1 MNKSL
6 LMSRVSLM
14 LCFFAFFFLLVDKVE
29 AKPATCTYEYQR
41 KMAIGVATS
50 SVKFTVN
57 ENGELNLATNSITLC
72 DYYKDENGNDA
83 EKCTSP
89 VTVKSLVLK
98 KSDVEKVLDKTGRP
112 WYVGP
117 VFSGD
122 RNSEKFLSTMKNAFG
137 WEKDRVHNVLD
148 NGCTGSDCNVSI
160 KLTEDGYCPQIYFA
174 ENYWLDVITAMPSS
188 VDCDGSKVFD
198 WIASGSD
205 NLYTCVGAYDAIEN
219 RQCNSEE
226 INKLINERV
235 DKNEELVELQGE
247 VENIRSGIRNLE
259 LDPSGKT
266 TKEEIENYCNQPVKM
281 VEEYSNKI
289 NQYTN
294 QISPEDVLN
303 SILSDVKTQFPNCR
317 LPMSDDEIKQYAST
331 RYKNFIDSL
340 NRDISGIASSANSK
354 TTECLKKA
362 ENISQEEKDE
372 IKNDIDQTTDEIRD
386 TVSDSIEKFKDKIT
400 SITFGTDNIPLN
412 CQGLLGDDLLSIID
426 EIFGYVKIA
435 APILL
440 IVLGSIDFGQAVL
453 LDDKDALRKAGSK
466 FVKRA
471 IVCVAIFFVPTILSY
486 ILHFVDGIG
495 VDPLCGIK

>member
-29 AKPATCTYEYQR
+29 AKATSCTYEYQ
-41 KMAIGVATS
+41 MLVATGEYITNNI
-50 SVKFTVN
+50 KFTVN
-57 ENGELNLATNSITLC
+57 SNDELVLETTSINPC
-72 DYYKDENGNDA
+72 VDYDGNKTCYPA
-83 EKCTSP
+83 
-89 VTVKSLVLK
+89 TVKPFLSLSK
-98 KSDVEKVLDKTGRP
+98 YDITNIRTQTGGGIPKRDK
-112 WYVGP
+112 
-117 VFSGD
+117 
-122 RNSEKFLSTMKNAFG
+122 KFLETMKSAFG
-137 WEKDRVHNVLD
+137 WEEDRVYDVLD
-148 NGCTGSDCNVSI
+148 NGCDGDKCNVGIKLDGEYCPKIYIANNTGSSILTPMPYSIDC
-160 KLTEDGYCPQIYFA
+160 E
-174 ENYWLDVITAMPSS
+174 
-188 VDCDGSKVFD
+188 GSKVFD
-198 WIASGSD
+198 WIS
-205 NLYTCVGAYDAIEN
+205 VGADDLLRCVPYDAIEN
-219 RQCNSEE
+219 QQCNSEE

-303 SILSDVKTQFPNCR
+303 SILSDVKTQFSNCR
-317 LPMSDDEIKQYAST
+317 LPMKDNEIKQYAST